1 MVEIPIQVNGKLRA
15 KAKLRRD
22 ASEADARAAVAG
34 AAEAQPFLAGKT
46 EKKFLFV
53 PGKIINVVV
62 G

>member
-1 MVEIPIQVNGKLRA
+1 MQVNGKVRA
-15 KAKLRRD
+15 KARLVRRD